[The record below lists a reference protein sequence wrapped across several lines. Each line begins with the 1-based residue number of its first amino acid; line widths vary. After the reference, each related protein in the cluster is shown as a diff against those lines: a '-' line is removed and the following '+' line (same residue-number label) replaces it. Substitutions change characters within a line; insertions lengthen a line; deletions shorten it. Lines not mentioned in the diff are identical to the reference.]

1 MNKNKKNYFIT
12 IVWLI
17 LIQQFVTTK
26 VQADPEMVVIGFY
39 INDIQAIDLRTHS
52 YVVDLYV
59 WFRWH
64 SDAINPGESFEFMN
78 TFDPEAHV
86 GTMIYDKPVPQ
97 PDGSRYAILRHQGAF
112 SSKFNVAKYP
122 FDRQQLIVAVED
134 SELGSDDL
142 IFTPDTIPVVLN
154 DKITLPG
161 YHVGD
166 VRLEITAKPYPTNFG
181 DLSEPEHTAYSRAK
195 VVIQLERPVVSGII
209 KSFLPMLLIVIS
221 AALALLLD
229 PVHVEARIGL
239 TITALLALVAL
250 QFTATTTLPE
260 VGYLLM
266 IDQIYIASYLYIL
279 VVIGLVVRGTRID
292 EQGELQGGAGALKK
306 LVISGRNNALVVS
319 GIYVLVITGI
329 LIFNL
334 R

>member
-1 MNKNKKNYFIT
+1 MNKNKKYSLIV

-17 LIQQFVTTK
+17 LIQLLMSTK
-26 VQADPEMVVIGFY
+26 VHADPEKVVTGFY

-64 SDAINPGESFEFMN
+64 GEAINPAESFEFMN

-86 GTMIYDKPVPQ
+86 GTMIYDKPVSQ
-97 PDGSRYAILRHQGAF
+97 PDGSQYAILRHQGAF
-112 SSKFNVAKYP
+112 SSKFNVSTYP
-122 FDRQQLIVAVED
+122 FDRQQLVVSIED
-134 SELGSDDL
+134 SELASDDL
-142 IFTPDTIPVVLN
+142 IYIPDSIPVVLN
-154 DKITLPG
+154 EKITLPG

-166 VRLEITAKPYPTNFG
+166 ARLEITAKPYPTNFG
-181 DLSEPEHTAYSRAK
+181 DLSEPEHSAYSRAK
-195 VVIQLERPVVSGII
+195 VVIPLERPVVSGII
-209 KSFLPMLLIVIS
+209 KSFLPMFLIVIS

-250 QFTATTTLPE
+250 QFTATTSLPE

-306 LVISGRNNALVVS
+306 LAISGKNNAITVS
-319 GIYVLVITGI
+319 GIYVLVIIGI
-329 LIFNL
+329 LIVNL